1 LILETLGSLF
11 FHLTDRL
18 VNGQQRSRISSEDL
32 ATAVI
37 EGIVNIHLDLYW
49 PEAGLNEVEDHDG
62 AGADAGAGDTSND
75 VKTLVDDVAPSISED
90 GYQPPAED
98 IVVKVEQETLIGF
111 PPIHTYAE
119 SDAGI
124 ESVGSSHPT

>member
-1 LILETLGSLF
+1 MILETLGSLF

-37 EGIVNIHLDLYW
+37 EGIVNIHLDMYW
-49 PEAGLNEVEDHDG
+49 PEAGLNEVEDDDG
-62 AGADAGAGDTSND
+62 AGPGDTSID
-75 VKTLVDDVAPSISED
+75 AKTLVDDVAPSISAD
-90 GYQPPAED
+90 GYQPRAED

-111 PPIHTYAE
+111 PPIHADAE